1 METVLLR
8 DQQIPPTAEV
18 LSESLGT
25 VYSVYEAMLEAVTS
39 ADFDLVVEWNY
50 YKDGKAW
57 LCKVSFKKKTI
68 FWLSVWDKHFKV
80 SFYFTEKTKGEIET
94 LDISDQIK
102 KDFGQSKS
110 VGKLIPLTLMI
121 ENEEQLPDLLKIVA
135 CKKRLK

>member
-1 METVLLR
+1 METILLR
-8 DQQIPPTAEV
+8 DQQTPPTAEV

-102 KDFGQSKS
+102 KDFSQSKS
-110 VGKLIPLTLMI
+110 IGKLIPLTLMI

-135 CKKRLK
+135 CKKGLK

>member
-1 METVLLR
+1 METILLR

-18 LSESLGT
+18 LSESLGP

-68 FWLSVWDKHFKV
+68 FWLSVWEKHFKV

-110 VGKLIPLTLMI
+110 IGKLIPLTLMI
-121 ENEEQLPDLLKIVA
+121 ESEEQLPDLLKIIA
-135 CKKRLK
+135 CKKGLK

>member
-1 METVLLR
+1 METILLR

-25 VYSVYEAMLEAVTS
+25 VYSVYETMLEAVTS

>member
-1 METVLLR
+1 METILLR
-8 DQQIPPTAEV
+8 DQQTPPTAEV
-18 LSESLGT
+18 LSESLGP

-94 LDISDQIK
+94 QDISDQIK

-110 VGKLIPLTLMI
+110 IGKLIPLTLMI
-121 ENEEQLPDLLKIVA
+121 ESEEQLPDLLKIVA

>member
-1 METVLLR
+1 METILLR

-25 VYSVYEAMLEAVTS
+25 VYSVYEALLKAITS
-39 ADFDLVVEWNY
+39 ADFNLVVEWNY

-68 FWLSVWDKHFKV
+68 FWLSVWDNHFKV

-110 VGKLIPLTLMI
+110 IGKLIPLTLMI